1 MGLSKRDL
9 VKLGRAVAR
18 EQDAALR
25 EVERPEVEDRLA
37 GVRARARTQTA
48 RTRTRALLAA
58 ALLAACFAAAFL
70 IQRWS
75 LGPQLEYAVDG
86 RAGTIGDWVGRD
98 DSDAVLSFSDG
109 SEVVVRSGARARVA
123 ELERDGATLLVERGT
138 LHVKVVHR
146 DRTSWVIRSGPFEVH
161 VIGTE
166 FDLGWDADREELA
179 ISMTEGKIR
188 VEGPCI
194 ERATR
199 VVAAPERTRLAC
211 PSSSAEAAAD
221 RDPASMPSPDLPA
234 LPAIAAS
241 NAPDPG
247 AEPAPVATAPSASAA
262 GTTAVAEAPSWRS
275 LLGEGKPRE
284 AFTAVEKSGLSA
296 AVDGATGN
304 ELVELGSAARLA
316 GNPRAA
322 QKLYEAARSR
332 FKGSDAAA
340 IAAYHMGRMAFDG
353 RGSWSEAERWFGV
366 YLAERPSGALAP
378 EALGR
383 SIEAA
388 RGSGNTERAR
398 ALAQRY
404 LAAHPNGA
412 HAGLAKKVL
421 SEGAPDEGAG
431 GGG

>member
-1 MGLSKRDL
+1 MGLSERDFE
-9 VKLGRAVAR
+9 KLGQRVAR
-18 EQDAALR
+18 SQDDALR
-25 EVERPEVEDRLA
+25 SVNAPSVDDRLA
-37 GVRARARTQTA
+37 AVRGRARARKGQ
-48 RTRTRALLAA
+48 TRARAIIAA
-58 ALLAACFAAAFL
+58 AALAACFALAFVL
-70 IQRWS
+70 LRR
-75 LGPQLEYAVDG
+75 PFEPDLEYAVDG
-86 RAGTIGDWVGRD
+86 RAGSIGDWVGRD
-98 DSDAVLSFSDG
+98 DEDAVLTFSDG
-109 SEVVVRSGARARVA
+109 SEVVVRAGARARVA
-123 ELERDGATLLVERGT
+123 ELERDAATLLVERGT
-138 LHVKVVHR
+138 LHVRVAHR
-146 DRTSWVIRSGPFEVH
+146 DRTSWVIKSGPFEVH

-166 FDLGWDADREELA
+166 FDLGWDAEREELA
-179 ISMTEGKIR
+179 VSMTEGRIR
-188 VEGPCI
+188 IEGPCI
-194 ERATR
+194 ERSTR
-199 VVAAPERTRLAC
+199 FVAAPERTRLAC
-211 PSSSAEAAAD
+211 PSPSAQAAAD
-221 RDPASMPSPDLPA
+221 RDSGSPPSADLPVP
-234 LPAIAAS
+234 PAVGATAGPE
-241 NAPDPG
+241 PD
-247 AEPAPVATAPSASAA
+247 AAPVATSPSASPS
-262 GTTAVAEAPSWRS
+262 GSTATAPEAPSWRS

-316 GNPRAA
+316 GKPQAA

-366 YLAERPSGALAP
+366 YLSERPSGALAP

-421 SEGAPDEGAG
+421 SEEQPDEGAG